1 MPALREIFAEYDVVF
16 DRQRNLQRGNR
27 MVSRLSAS
35 LRRIRGPVVSA
46 TQALGA
52 MAAGAGVAAAA
63 GLQQIVSS
71 TIESTREIDRWASRM
86 SISSEALRSWTELGR
101 EYGAS
106 VDDITDALSELQL
119 KAQDAL
125 SGGTEQAEMFERIG
139 ISLEDLRPVVNDM
152 ESLTNL
158 YTDALNDNVDASMQM
173 FVTDELMSDAGR
185 RALPIFR
192 LGTQEIQ
199 RRRAAL
205 TQAAGPTAELSRI
218 VAEHGRRVRAIT
230 RRWERF
236 KRELT
241 ARVLP
246 IIGQLAEKVSEFEE
260 PARNMIRWISRIAQE
275 TEILQ
280 GILVGVG
287 VVAVGVAAATIGA
300 WGPMVAAFIGI
311 AAAVAGIAVAWDQVS
326 RTIGGANTKLRE
338 YLDSEEILGQ
348 GGTEGLLLLLSD
360 RWENMKR
367 NISNATDAL
376 VEFGETI
383 QPILSALQSVWEM
396 ITFISSGFGLAD
408 VIRDQILPDGILGG
422 IRGAAQARV
431 REERSREGARRDAE
445 SFARG
450 MDPQNVAVEELE
462 RAVRW
467 EGPGTDISGQ
477 PLSVPELARTREI
490 PTVPRSAAIETARLP
505 RQERAQAQSISIES
519 QPVFNFDI
527 SEATDAD
534 EVTRLV
540 TQEVTQA
547 QSRWVS
553 ELESLISDQT
563 EVGS

>member
-1 MPALREIFAEYDVVF
+1 
-16 DRQRNLQRGNR
+16 
-27 MVSRLSAS
+27 
-35 LRRIRGPVVSA
+35 
-46 TQALGA
+46 
-52 MAAGAGVAAAA
+52 MAAGAGAAAAA

-71 TIESTREIDRWASRM
+71 TVESTREIDRWAGRL

-106 VDDITDALSELQL
+106 IEDVTDALKELQI
-119 KAQDAL
+119 KGQDAL
-125 SGGTEQAEMFERIG
+125 AGGTEQAEMFERIG
-139 ISLEDLRPVVNDM
+139 ISLSDLRPVIND
-152 ESLTNL
+152 
-158 YTDALNDNVDASMQM
+158 TDALMQLFTTRLNDVNDVALRN
-173 FVTDELMSDAGR
+173 FTVDELMSDSGTRLNQVFA
-185 RALPIFR
+185 
-192 LGTQEIQ
+192 LGTEEIQ
-199 RRRAAL
+199 RRRGAI
-205 TQAAGPTAELSRI
+205 TRSIGPTENLSRV

-246 IIGQLAEKVSEFEE
+246 ILGQLAEKISEFEE
-260 PARNMIRWISRIAQE
+260 PARNMIRWIARIAQE

-280 GILVGVG
+280 GILIGVG

-300 WGPMVAAFIGI
+300 WGPMVAAFLGV
-311 AAAVAGIAVAWDQVS
+311 AAAVAVIALAWDQVK
-326 RTIGGANTKLRE
+326 RTVDGNATALRE
-338 YLDSEEILGQ
+338 YLDQSDILGQ

-360 RWENMKR
+360 RWENMKQ

-376 VEFGETI
+376 VSFGETI

-396 ITFISSGFGLAD
+396 ITFISGGFGLAD
-408 VIRDQILPDGILGG
+408 VIRDQILPEGILGG

-450 MDPQNVAVEELE
+450 MDPQNVAIEELE
-462 RAVRW
+462 RSTRW
-467 EGPGTDISGQ
+467 EGPGTDISGR
-477 PLSVPELARTREI
+477 PLSVPELSRTREI
-490 PTVPRSAAIETARLP
+490 PTIPRSAAIETARLP

-527 SEATDAD
+527 SEATDSE

-540 TQEVTQA
+540 TREVTQA